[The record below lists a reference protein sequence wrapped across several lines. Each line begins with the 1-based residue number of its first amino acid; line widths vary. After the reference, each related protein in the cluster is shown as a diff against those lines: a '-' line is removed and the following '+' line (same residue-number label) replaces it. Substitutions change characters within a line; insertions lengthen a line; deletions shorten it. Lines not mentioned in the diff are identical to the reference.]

1 MEMEKKLLLE
11 KVFGLYIDND
21 IEVFSELM
29 SNKNFADDAVSRKRM
44 LEFIKL
50 WKDVRLEI
58 SGGDKSNMGGDVGMA
73 SVMGFLYEIEN
84 YDNLMHDYEGM
95 YRGDARY
102 ECRDFIFDLLD
113 GEIEDVEFRNEVKN
127 KYDEYFEIEELF

>member
-21 IEVFSELM
+21 IETFSELLN
-29 SNKNFADDAVSRKRM
+29 NKNFADDAVSRKRM

-50 WKDVRLEI
+50 WKDIRLEI
-58 SGGDKSNMGGDVGMA
+58 SGGENSSMGSVGMETII
-73 SVMGFLYEIEN
+73 GFIKEIEN

-95 YRGDARY
+95 YRGDAQY
-102 ECRDFIFDLLD
+102 ECREFIFGLLD
-113 GEIEDVEFRNEVKN
+113 GEIEDVEFKNEVKN
-127 KYDEYFEIEELF
+127 KYDEYFKIEELF